1 MFGEEGEEGSMW
13 AVWCGELRGAARLER
28 PDELQAPP
36 SAWAGPVSCAVF
48 VRGCAYI
55 LYLIKSDK
63 AKLIQRMGVEV

>member
-1 MFGEEGEEGSMW
+1 MW
-13 AVWCGELRGAARLER
+13 AVWCGELRGAAWLER

>member
-1 MFGEEGEEGSMW
+1 MW
-13 AVWCGELRGAARLER
+13 AMWYGELRGAAWLEMPDGAAWLEM

-55 LYLIKSDK
+55 LYLVRSDK
-63 AKLIQRMGVEV
+63 AKLIQRMGVKV